1 MEDLVSS
8 PSRRWFW
15 APERSDYR
23 KLWIAQSISFVGTQV
38 TFIAFPLA
46 AILALNADTWQVGVL
61 NALETAPML
70 LFGLVAG
77 VLVDRWRQRRLLI
90 TADWIRAAA
99 MGSVPLAWA
108 FDVLTIEWLW
118 VVAFIV
124 GVGTVFFDIAAQTVL
139 TSVVDR
145 DSLMP
150 ANQRLEASHSVA
162 QTAGPGV
169 AAALLK
175 VVSAPVAVAVDAMSF
190 VVSALFLHAIR
201 SKDPEP
207 ERTAEPT
214 TLRSDLRAGFRFIA
228 GSRFLRWIISIA
240 ASWNLMLQALVT
252 IIFIYMAR
260 DLNLGPSK
268 IAIVMFAGSA
278 TAVVAVLLVER
289 INKVIGLGLG
299 IALATSLSAVGGI
312 LMATASG
319 ASFAAVA
326 TVGFGSVLVSIAVPL
341 FNVNVS
347 TIRQAIT
354 PRALMGRTTA
364 AVRFVVWSTMPLGAL
379 LGGFLGEVLGNRV
392 TVAIAGVALLVPA
405 LLTLLSPIR
414 RIKDLSDVAPADS
427 GPGPDT
433 ASGDEETPE
442 AVRQG

>member
-1 MEDLVSS
+1 MSS
-8 PSRRWFW
+8 PPKRWFW

-23 KLWIAQSISFVGTQV
+23 KLWIAQSISFIGTQV

-46 AILALNADTWQVGVL
+46 AILALHADTWQVGVL

-90 TADWIRAAA
+90 TADWVRAVV
-99 MGSVPLAWA
+99 MGSVPVAWA
-108 FDVLTIEWLW
+108 FDVLTVEWLW
-118 VVAFIV
+118 VVAFVV
-124 GVGTVFFDIAAQTVL
+124 GVGTVFFDIASQTVL
-139 TSVVDR
+139 TSIVDR

-162 QTAGPGV
+162 QTVGPGV
-169 AAALLK
+169 AAGLLK
-175 VVSAPVAVAVDAMSF
+175 VVSAPVAVAVDAVSF
-190 VVSALFLHAIR
+190 AVSALFLHGIR

-207 ERTAEPT
+207 EPSAEPT
-214 TLRSDLRAGFRFIA
+214 TLRSDLRAGFRFLA
-228 GSRFLRWIISIA
+228 GSPFLRWIVSIA
-240 ASWNLMLQALVT
+240 ASWNLMLQTLVT

-260 DLNLGPSK
+260 DLNLGSSK

-278 TAVVAVLLVER
+278 TGLVAVLLVER
-289 INKVIGLGLG
+289 INKVLGLGLG
-299 IALATSLSAVGGI
+299 LAFATGLSAVGGI

-319 ASFAAVA
+319 ASYAAVA
-326 TVGFGSVLVSIAVPL
+326 TVAFGSILVSVAVPL

-354 PRALMGRTTA
+354 PRELMGRTTA

-379 LGGFLGEVLGNRV
+379 LGGFLGEVFGNRV
-392 TVAIAGVALLVPA
+392 TVATAGVALLVPA

-414 RIKDLSDVAPADS
+414 RIRDLSDAAPVGAA
-427 GPGPDT
+427 P
-433 ASGDEETPE
+433 GDEEIPEE